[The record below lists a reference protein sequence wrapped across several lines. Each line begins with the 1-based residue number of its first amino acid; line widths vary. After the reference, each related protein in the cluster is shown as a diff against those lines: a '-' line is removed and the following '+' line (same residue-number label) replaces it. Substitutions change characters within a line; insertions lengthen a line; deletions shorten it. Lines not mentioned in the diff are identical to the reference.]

1 MNPAETVEARIKNL
15 LSLMTLKEKIGQMT
29 QIERSVT
36 TPSAIKDFTI
46 GTLLYYLHLC
56 FCFLVLL
63 LFLSMVTRLSFFSLY
78 FQLREC
84 ILCSTK

>member
-1 MNPAETVEARIKNL
+1 MNPSEPVEARIKNL

-46 GTLLYYLHLC
+46 GTLSYLHFF
-56 FCFLVLL
+56 FCFLLL
-63 LFLSMVTRLSFFSLY
+63 SYLSNLSLIIFLSFLT
-78 FQLREC
+78 
-84 ILCSTK
+84 